1 MSKLI
6 QGVKFTRMSEMN
18 ETARKAAM
26 DVVEALAAAYYTG
39 RDSAAY
45 ATNVREE
52 ARDQLIEAMAALR
65 TRRLIAGRYRVIR
78 TLDKSRSLNL
88 AKVQKLLGDKA
99 ERLPLCYDEAPRQSI
114 QVFSHRADEL
124 EHAAR
129 TVARRP
135 ACLGAARPVITPS
148 RN

>member
-6 QGVKFTRMSEMN
+6 QGVKFSRLGEMN
-18 ETARKAAM
+18 ATARQTAM
-26 DVVEALAAAYYTG
+26 EVVETLAAAYYTG
-39 RDSAAY
+39 RDSAAF

-65 TRRLIAGRYRVIR
+65 TRRLIAGKYRIVR
-78 TLDKSRSLNL
+78 TLDKSRTLNIE
-88 AKVQKLLGDKA
+88 KVRRLLGDKA
-99 ERLPLCYDEAPRQSI
+99 EKLALCYDESPRQSI

-124 EHAAR
+124 ERAAR
-129 TVARRP
+129 SVARRP
-135 ACLGAARPVITPS
+135 VIEPS